1 MFLDAFFPGR
11 IGEPHPNPNLNT
23 NMTPRFYGTPS
34 ATAVPAIK
42 SREDFVRALR
52 GNDQDALHGITGT
65 KAAQAF
71 GFFENPNGI
80 ESHRFDGFAS
90 YLAACTKKVWCASRA
105 VDIVA
110 NVVLS
115 TDMQVEHREVEKRKK
130 KKPVRLD
137 PDLARLLANPNKHDT
152 ISQLLYLWV
161 AHMKFTGNAFW
172 FLDNIN
178 GLGQPEA
185 IYALNPKHVR
195 IVPSKTD
202 RISHY
207 VYRVGGAEI
216 RIEVNEMI
224 HFKKPHPDHE
234 LWGLGEVEQ
243 GENLYNEFINRSLYN
258 TKLIANGA
266 SPSSIMVKE
275 DYQGDQDEWDKMRA
289 KFDERYGGVKNTG
302 KVGWVNGKWSLL
314 QLGIDSQKM
323 QEMEKGKVNKEDIFL
338 NHGVPLSVAGIGA
351 AANYATAK
359 QDDINFRKNTVLPL
373 VNLFCDSINHT
384 ENGLICRF
392 HSDLKLSF
400 SLSGLIDVEQ
410 VTKDYGPLVD
420 KGAMTL
426 NEFREKAGLPRIENP
441 LLDAFYINTTRMPL
455 EMAGLADVPAVPG
468 EPKPG
473 SGAGGSGDGGGGGSQ
488 NV

>member
-1 MFLDAFFPGR
+1 
-11 IGEPHPNPNLNT
+11 
-23 NMTPRFYGTPS
+23 MTPRFFGTPS
-34 ATAVPAIK
+34 ATAVPTIK

-52 GNDQDALHGITGT
+52 GNDQDALHGIAGA

-80 ESHRFDGFAS
+80 EAHRFDGFAS
-90 YLAACTKKVWCASRA
+90 YLAACTKRVWCATRA
-105 VDIVA
+105 MDIVA

-115 TDMQVEHREVEKRKK
+115 TDMQVVHRDAEKRKK
-130 KKPVRLD
+130 KKPVRIN
-137 PDLARLLANPNKHDT
+137 PDLSRLLAYPNKHDT

-161 AHMKFTGNAFW
+161 AHMKFTGNAYW

-178 GLGQPEA
+178 GYGQPEA

-216 RIEVNEMI
+216 RIELNEMI
-224 HFKKPHPDHE
+224 HFKRPHPDNE
-234 LWGLGEVEQ
+234 LFGLGEVEQ
-243 GENLYNEFINRSLYN
+243 GEDLYNEFINRSLYN

-275 DYQGDQDEWDKMRA
+275 DFNGDQDEWDKMRA
-289 KFDERYGGVKNTG
+289 KFDERYSGVKNTG

-323 QEMEKGKVNKEDIFL
+323 QEMEKAKVNVEHIFL
-338 NHGVPLSVAGIGA
+338 NHGVPLSVAGFG
-351 AANYATAK
+351 AANYATSR
-359 QDDINFRKNTVLPL
+359 QDRINMRSDTVLPML
-373 VNLFCDSINHT
+373 NLFCDSINHS
-384 ENGLICRF
+384 ENGLIARF
-392 HSDLKLSF
+392 HKDLKLDF
-400 SLSGLIDVEQ
+400 SLAGLVDIEQ

-426 NEFREKAGLPRIENP
+426 NEFREKAGLPRVENP
-441 LLDAFYINTTRMPL
+441 LLDAFYVNANRMPL
-455 EMAGLADVPAVPG
+455 EMAGLADVPAETG
-468 EPKPG
+468 EPKPA
-473 SGAGGSGDGGGGGSQ
+473 AGGSGDGGGGGSQ